1 MYHPHHHS
9 RVQTQ
14 SDPICNSS
22 GCTQYLFP
30 EADKS
35 KDYPKNYPVPNFGMD
50 RTTAGDLANIPVA
63 EGIVGQRWTSMGT
76 EENKEK
82 FHNKAKDVDYNFA
95 PELDH
100 NIVVS

>member
-1 MYHPHHHS
+1 
-9 RVQTQ
+9 
-14 SDPICNSS
+14 
-22 GCTQYLFP
+22 
-30 EADKS
+30 
-35 KDYPKNYPVPNFGMD
+35 MD

-63 EGIVGQRWTSMGT
+63 EHIIGQRWTSMGT

-100 NIVVS
+100 NIVDSQANLANAENTLGRSYNSPLTHNAL

>member
-1 MYHPHHHS
+1 
-9 RVQTQ
+9 
-14 SDPICNSS
+14 
-22 GCTQYLFP
+22 
-30 EADKS
+30 
-35 KDYPKNYPVPNFGMD
+35 MD

-63 EGIVGQRWTSMGT
+63 EKIIGQRWTSMGT

-100 NIVVS
+100 QIVDS